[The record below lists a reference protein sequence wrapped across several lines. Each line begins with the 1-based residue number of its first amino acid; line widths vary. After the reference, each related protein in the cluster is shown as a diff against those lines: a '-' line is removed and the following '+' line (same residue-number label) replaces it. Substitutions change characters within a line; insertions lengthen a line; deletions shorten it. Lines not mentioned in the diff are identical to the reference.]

1 MNTDRPST
9 REQRWVVI
17 LNPAADRGR
26 AAAKRKLI
34 QQAFERLGLNFRLL
48 TTERPGHATQLAQEA
63 LREAA
68 VVVAAGGDGTVNEV
82 AQGLVGTEAT
92 LGIIPIGSGNDYAR
106 VLGLPAD
113 PAVVVELLPRMR
125 VRQVDVGMIGERYYL
140 NSLGMGIDGQIA
152 LDYRR
157 MRLLRGEAGYILA
170 TVWEA
175 LRFRGVEVEIRGD
188 GWEFHGRILTTAVMN
203 GPYAGGG
210 FYLAPQARL
219 DDGELDVVVI
229 GNYPRLVRLAV
240 LPKTRDG
247 SYLELR
253 RVHAKRART
262 LRVTSAR
269 PLPVHLDGELLPQPL
284 QALEVTLLPGALR
297 VLRPVSEKGG
307 LSEGEG

>member
-1 MNTDRPST
+1 MST
-9 REQRWVVI
+9 SPPASGQPWAVI

-26 AAAKRKLI
+26 AGDKREAI
-34 QQAFERLGLNFRLL
+34 EQALRRLGLAFQLFL
-48 TTERPGHATQLAQEA
+48 TQGPGHATQLARQA
-63 LREAA
+63 AQEAA
-68 VVVAAGGDGTVNEV
+68 VVVAAGGDGTVHEV
-82 AQGLVGTEAT
+82 AQALVGTGVP

-106 VLGLPAD
+106 VLGIPPDLSAAVQSLPNFQAR
-113 PAVVVELLPRMR
+113 E
-125 VRQVDVGMIGERYYL
+125 VDVGKIGDRYYL

-157 MRLLRGEAGYILA
+157 LRLLRGEAGYILA

-175 LRFRGVEVEIRGD
+175 LRFRGVEVEIEGD
-188 GWEFHGRILTTAVMN
+188 DWKFSGRILTTAAMN

-210 FYLAPQARL
+210 FYLAPQAQV
-219 DDGELDVVVI
+219 DDGQLDVVVI

-253 RVHAKRART
+253 RVQAHRT
-262 LRVTSAR
+262 KAVRVTAAR

-284 QALEVTLLPGALR
+284 KKLEVTLVPRALR
-297 VLRPVSEKGG
+297 VLGPIPEKGG
-307 LSEGEG
+307 HG